1 VNPGAA
7 SSYPHIR
14 RYAVLDSTSD
24 EARRLA
30 AAGEQ
35 GPLWITAERQTA
47 GRGRRGRSWIS
58 EPGNLFATLLLGC
71 PAPLKHCAQLS
82 FAAALATGDAVASF
96 APNAGVTL
104 KWPNDVL
111 LDGRKT
117 AGILLEATNAAAGKN
132 PSLLIGVGINLAS
145 FPELA
150 DFPPTS
156 LAAVTGSAPAPDAVL
171 ARLAV
176 RWDDWFALWH
186 THGFPALREAWLA
199 RAAGLGD
206 KLTARAGERELYGV
220 FEDMDQDGALLLRCA
235 DGALNRVTAGEVFL
249 PG

>member
-1 VNPGAA
+1 VNRGAA
-7 SSYPHIR
+7 SLHPAVR

-30 AAGEQ
+30 AAGEE

-47 GRGRRGRSWIS
+47 GRGRRGRSWVS

-71 PAPLKHCAQLS
+71 AAPLQQCAQLS
-82 FAAALATGDAVASF
+82 FAAALAAGDAVASF
-96 APNAGVTL
+96 APNTRVTL

-117 AGILLEATNAAAGKN
+117 AGILLEATNAAGAKN
-132 PSLLIGVGINLAS
+132 PSLLIGVGINLTS
-145 FPELA
+145 CPERA
-150 DFPPTS
+150 DLPPTS
-156 LAAVTGSAPAPDAVL
+156 LAAATGSAPAPDAVL
-171 ARLAV
+171 ARLAA
-176 RWDDWFALWH
+176 RWENWFALWQ
-186 THGFPALREAWLA
+186 TRGFPALREAWLA

-206 KLTARAGERELYGV
+206 KLTAKLGDRELYGV

-235 DGALNRVTAGEVFL
+235 DGALRRVTAGEVFL